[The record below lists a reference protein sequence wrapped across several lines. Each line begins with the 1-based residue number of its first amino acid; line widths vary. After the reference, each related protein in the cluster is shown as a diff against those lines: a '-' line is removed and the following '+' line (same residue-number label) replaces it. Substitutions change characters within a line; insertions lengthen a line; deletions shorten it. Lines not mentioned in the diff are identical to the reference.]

1 MSNKFSKQLRAN
13 EKRANP
19 TVNLSSSDAQPDVLD
34 SVDFS
39 REKVV
44 ELDCSQIERDP
55 EQPRKVFDQNKLQEF
70 YQDILINGQLQ
81 PIIVRQDKNGKLII
95 KLGERRWRAV
105 SLSEGK
111 LKIKAIIVKDDDDM
125 FKLRLAQIA
134 ENESRENLDPF
145 ELAAS
150 YADLVKL
157 GDEKKLTKQKIAEM
171 LHISRTKLIK
181 FLSIHES
188 SQLKV
193 FIEEKNNK
201 KINDVEAL
209 YSLAILEKDNP
220 AIFDNKEFIDELNN
234 ENIPIR
240 DAINKF
246 KNSTKST
253 IKSEKK
259 EKIKKSAKA
268 INNIDINILDNSN
281 FILIIDNK
289 EFSLS
294 QEHINKIKNI
304 LNDI

>member
-1 MSNKFSKQLRAN
+1 M
-13 EKRANP
+13 
-19 TVNLSSSDAQPDVLD
+19 D
-34 SVDFS
+34 
-39 REKVV
+39 V
-44 ELDCSQIERDP
+44 ELIDIFNACIYDIDIE
-55 EQPRKVFDQNKLQEF
+55 KNKITRF
-70 YQDILINGQLQ
+70 ITD
-81 PIIVRQDKNGKLII
+81 DD
-95 KLGERRWRAV
+95 
-105 SLSEGK
+105 
-111 LKIKAIIVKDDDDM
+111 KIKEKNMLDYSRRVIIDIYTTPKRQTLIKGQYYNFTNTDDLIQQYLS
-125 FKLRLAQIA
+125 KI
-134 ENESRENLDPF
+134 NIDPYTW
-145 ELAAS
+145 EE
-150 YADLVKL
+150 Y
-157 GDEKKLTKQKIAEM
+157 TKKIAEM